1 MLIRLAISD
10 EESETKFCAISIS
23 FHTYGTFLD
32 ATKVE
37 ILNLTKT
44 EHANET
50 EVITKPIQKWSKLN
64 IFNIQ
69 IFCRNRITGN
79 LQLMHLKNE
88 IK

>member
-1 MLIRLAISD
+1 MKNILANESVAQSFDNIFVLIRIAISD

-23 FHTYGTFLD
+23 FHTFSTFLD

-50 EVITKPIQKWSKLN
+50 EVIAKPIQKWSN
-64 IFNIQ
+64 
-69 IFCRNRITGN
+69 
-79 LQLMHLKNE
+79 
-88 IK
+88 

>member
-1 MLIRLAISD
+1 MRKAKQNFVLFLFNFTRLAHGI
-10 EESETKFCAISIS
+10 F
-23 FHTYGTFLD
+23 FG

-37 ILNLTKT
+37 ILNLMKT

-50 EVITKPIQKWSKLN
+50 EVIAKPIQKWSKLN